1 MSQKVNRNTM
11 KSRDRYGL
19 TKRIASVMLP
29 GEEEPSGS
37 TILTQFTQALYQK
50 SPTPEKLSEEEIR
63 ASVKEVLERLLQDMN
78 T

>member
-1 MSQKVNRNTM
+1 MSPKVNANTV
-11 KSRDRYGL
+11 KSRNRYQL
-19 TKRIASVMLP
+19 LKLIAKVLFPS
-29 GEEEPSGS
+29 EKNPSGS